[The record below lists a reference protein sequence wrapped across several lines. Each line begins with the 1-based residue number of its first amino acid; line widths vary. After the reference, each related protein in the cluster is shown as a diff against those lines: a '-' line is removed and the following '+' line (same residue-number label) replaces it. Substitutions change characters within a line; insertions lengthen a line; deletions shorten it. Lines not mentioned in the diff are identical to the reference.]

1 MGRQRAQQAAGWSLE
16 ELLKVFSGEKDEENA
31 DDDDEDEED
40 DDDDD
45 DDD

>member
-31 DDDDEDEED
+31 DDDDD
-40 DDDDD
+40 DD
-45 DDD
+45 